1 MLEKVVSTNSLE
13 VLMAKR
19 FNNLKSAL
27 KLLRPLSGTGDAVD
41 LADTSALG
49 FFQAVQAGKKAVEY
63 GDRPEGS
70 EPGKLLLY
78 SLVPFATPVNTAP
91 KVKTYLSQR
100 SETGIAAAGIVVAD
114 ANISKAPA
122 DVSAAVEL
130 VGFVA
135 AKAVIRAA
143 GTTTTTKTSKLT
155 GQKYKTKGGN
165 SYSYPIG
172 FGVGETAKG
181 FKDVKE
187 AIANKVKAGTNG
199 ANRSVSFT
207 PEIYR

>member
-1 MLEKVVSTNSLE
+1 MK
-13 VLMAKR
+13 A
-19 FNNLKSAL
+19 AL
-27 KLLRPLSGTGDAVD
+27 KLLRPLSGTGIAID

-70 EPGKLLLY
+70 EPGELLLY

-91 KVKTYLSQR
+91 KVKTYLSKR
-100 SETGIAAAGIVVAD
+100 SESGIGTAGITVAD
-114 ANISKAPA
+114 ANISKTPA
-122 DVSAAVEL
+122 DVAAAVEL
-130 VGFVA
+130 VGFIA
-135 AKAVIRAA
+135 AKAVIRVS

-155 GQKYKTKGGN
+155 GQKYKTKGGS

-187 AIANKVKAGTNG
+187 AIATKVNTNP
-199 ANRSVSFT
+199 NRSVSFT

>member
-1 MLEKVVSTNSLE
+1 
-13 VLMAKR
+13 MAKR
-19 FNNLKSAL
+19 FNNLKAAL

-49 FFQAVQAGKKAVEY
+49 FFQAVQAGKKSVEY

-70 EPGKLLLY
+70 EPGTLLLY

-91 KVKTYLSQR
+91 KVKTYLSKR
-100 SETGIAAAGIVVAD
+100 SETGFATAGIVAAD
-114 ANISKAPA
+114 ANISKTAE
-122 DVSAAVEL
+122 DVGAAVEL
-130 VGFVA
+130 VGFIA
-135 AKAVIRAA
+135 AKAVIRVS
-143 GTTTTTKTSKLT
+143 GTTSATKTSKLT
-155 GQKYKTKGGN
+155 GQKYKTKGGS

-187 AIANKVKAGTNG
+187 AIATKVKLNNTT
-199 ANRSVSFT
+199 RSVSFT

>member
-1 MLEKVVSTNSLE
+1 
-13 VLMAKR
+13 MAKR
-19 FNNLKSAL
+19 FNNLKAAL

-70 EPGKLLLY
+70 EPGQLLLY
-78 SLVPFATPVNTAP
+78 SLIPFATPVNTAP
-91 KVKTYLSQR
+91 KVITYLSKR
-100 SETGIAAAGIVVAD
+100 AETGFTAAGIVAAD
-114 ANISKAPA
+114 ANISKTPA
-122 DVSAAVEL
+122 DVAAAVEL

-135 AKAVIRAA
+135 AKATIRIA

-155 GQKYKTKGGN
+155 GQKYKTKGGS

-181 FKDVKE
+181 FKDVKG
-187 AIANKVKAGTNG
+187 AITTKVIAND
-199 ANRSVSFT
+199 NRSVSFT

>member
-1 MLEKVVSTNSLE
+1 
-13 VLMAKR
+13 MAKR
-19 FNNLKSAL
+19 FNNLKAAL

-78 SLVPFATPVNTAP
+78 CLVPFATPVNTAP
-91 KVKTYLSQR
+91 KVITYLSKR
-100 SETGIAAAGIVVAD
+100 SETAFTTAGIAAVD
-114 ANISKAPA
+114 ANISNTPA
-122 DVSAAVEL
+122 DVTAAVEL

-135 AKAVIRAA
+135 AKATIRVP
-143 GTTTTTKTSKLT
+143 GTSVTQKTSKLT
-155 GQKYKTKGGN
+155 GQKYKTKGGS

-181 FKDVKE
+181 FKDVKG
-187 AIANKVKAGTNG
+187 AITTKVKAGTT
-199 ANRSVSFT
+199 NRSVSFT